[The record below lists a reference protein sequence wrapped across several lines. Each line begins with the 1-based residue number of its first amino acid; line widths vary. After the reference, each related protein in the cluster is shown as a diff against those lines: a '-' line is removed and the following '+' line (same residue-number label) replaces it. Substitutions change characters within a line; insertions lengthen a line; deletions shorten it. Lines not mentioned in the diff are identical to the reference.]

1 MAANS
6 SETIDP
12 ASVSSRGRIAWV
24 LFEWGRN
31 PYVLVIT
38 VYVYATYFSR
48 DIVGDPVRGQA
59 LWAAIQGYAGLGIA
73 VTAPFLGAI
82 ADAGG
87 RRKPWLAFFAI
98 LLMLCSAALWFGRP
112 DGEGLGLF
120 GIGALIALA
129 NLAYDGSLVFHGAML
144 TALVPRARIGR
155 WSGLGYALGNLAG
168 IVLLV
173 FVLAFIYLPAQPLFG
188 LDRAAHEHERI
199 SGPLCALW
207 FAIFSLPLFL
217 WAPDRRA
224 TGLSTGQAVRRGLS
238 SVTATVKSLDR
249 YRNVAAYL
257 AARMIYN
264 DALNVMLAF
273 GGVYAAGVFH
283 WGAIESAVYGIVLSV
298 FAALGGLIGGRLADR
313 IGTKRALQLSIGGT
327 MLAALASLGFAPD
340 RLFFVISYVPGT
352 RVAALPLFATAPEL
366 FYIAAVAG
374 IAVCLVATY
383 ANSRAMMARI
393 APEPRMT
400 EFFGLYA
407 LSGEATAFA
416 APLAVA
422 YATQASG
429 SQQWGMAVIV
439 AFLGLGFIG
448 LSFVREERAA

>member
-1 MAANS
+1 VA
-6 SETIDP
+6 
-12 ASVSSRGRIAWV
+12 
-24 LFEWGRN
+24 
-31 PYVLVIT
+31 
-38 VYVYATYFSR
+38 
-48 DIVGDPVRGQA
+48 
-59 LWAAIQGYAGLGIA
+59 
-73 VTAPFLGAI
+73 APFLGAI

-87 RRKPWLAFFAI
+87 RRKPWIAFFAI
-98 LLMLCSAALWFGRP
+98 LLMLCTALLWFGRP
-112 DGEGLGLF
+112 GGEGLGLV

-144 TALVPRARIGR
+144 TALAPRARIGR
-155 WSGLGYALGNLAG
+155 LSGLGYALGNLAG

-173 FVLAFIYLPAQPLFG
+173 FVLVFIYLPAQPLFG

-199 SGPLCALW
+199 AGPLCALW

-217 WAPDRRA
+217 WTPDRRA
-224 TGLSTGQAVRRGLS
+224 TGLSAGQAVRRGLS
-238 SVTATVKSLDR
+238 SVVRTVKSLR
-249 YRNVAAYL
+249 QHRNVAAYL
-257 AARMIYN
+257 VARMIYN

-298 FAALGGLIGGRLADR
+298 FAAIGGLLGGVLADR
-313 IGTKRALQLSIGGT
+313 IGTKRALLLSIGGT

-340 RLFFVISYVPGT
+340 RLFFVFPYVPGT

-366 FYIAAVAG
+366 FYIATVMG

-383 ANSRAMMARI
+383 ANSRTMMARI
-393 APEPRMT
+393 APESRMT

-407 LSGEATAFA
+407 LSGEATAFV

-439 AFLGLGFIG
+439 AFLGLGFVG